1 MRTATGREC
10 RVEWYADDPAATL
23 AEWIGERA
31 AIRAAYQPEPD
42 PDFEAVRRAG
52 EILAT
57 NPDEADR
64 IVLGHF
70 AAPEPKALNVTRQF
84 ERGKAPQRTCKRR
97 RAIRVQPV
105 EAPALDCQ
113 RADPGEG
120 CRRGF
125 GSTP

>member
-1 MRTATGREC
+1 MIPKVKREIEAF
-10 RVEWYADDPAATL
+10 VLAGDD
-23 AEWIGERA
+23 GERA
-31 AIRAAYQPEPD
+31 KRVEAIRAAYQPEPD